1 MAIRKGRAAMTGL
14 WDGMPEWLNDNY
26 PTTIDSHRTEGL
38 PLVSPLP
45 TSPTVADLIRF
56 GADAFERAG
65 LAYGHGT
72 ENPSDD
78 AAALVFHALDLDHE
92 KAAEAYESRPD
103 AAGVKRVLD
112 LFSERVSRRVPAA
125 YLMRR
130 MWFAGLEFEVD
141 ERVIVPRSPFAEL
154 IHAGFRPWIDPGRV
168 RRILDI
174 GTGSG
179 CIAIACALAFP
190 EARVDAVDLSPE
202 ALSVAR
208 RNVARHGVGD
218 RVRLLQGD
226 VFEPV
231 GGARYDLI
239 VSNPPYVSDAE
250 MDALPVEYRHEPDL
264 ALRAGHDGLD
274 VARRILAGAA
284 AHLEPW
290 GALFVEVGDSDE
302 RLEEAFPRLPF
313 TWLEFEHGGGGVFML
328 RAAEL

>member
-1 MAIRKGRAAMTGL
+1 M
-14 WDGMPEWLNDNY
+14 
-26 PTTIDSHRTEGL
+26 TEGR
-38 PLVSPLP
+38 PFISPP
-45 TSPTVADLIRF
+45 PADPTVAELIRF
-56 GADAFERAG
+56 GADEFERAG

-72 ENPSDD
+72 DNPVDE
-78 AAALVFHALDLDHE
+78 AAALVFHALDLDHAN
-92 KAAEAYESRPD
+92 AAEAYGSKPGAEGTRR
-103 AAGVKRVLD
+103 AVD
-112 LFSERVSRRVPAA
+112 LLAERVSRRVPAA

-154 IHAGFRPWIDPGRV
+154 VHAGFRPWIDPARV
-168 RRILDI
+168 RRILDV

-190 EARVDAVDLSPE
+190 DARVDAVDVSPD
-202 ALSVAR
+202 ALAVAA

-226 VFEPV
+226 VFGAV
-231 GGARYDLI
+231 GAGRYDLI

-264 ALRAGHDGLD
+264 ALRAGRDGLD
-274 VARRILAGAA
+274 VVRRILAGAA
-284 AHLEPW
+284 AHLEPG

-302 RLEEAFPRLPF
+302 RLQEAYPALPF

-328 RAAEL
+328 RASEL